1 MTEEKMVE
9 DIIGCIRAAGID
21 VVTDRSAMDSILG
34 ESLEGAYRSEMLQKY
49 VITYAEGNR
58 APDLAPRSIV
68 LKDGNGKEKNMY
80 SVQFY
85 GDRPKDYVPK
95 SVNKAYK
102 LMEQWPDGSL
112 HALFAGTET
121 PYPMQEWDWAKGFSQ
136 DEIKGMKLAPRYGWH
151 MGTGV
156 PSAPHLMGIGE
167 AENPEI
173 GYYSKE
179 SSGHPKGSKRV
190 WVEVSFDASTDYTD
204 VANRNPDKKEKDIR
218 GLVPFGG
225 YYMFQE
231 SNLSN
236 WVVASSIRLDRIIP
250 EEERQ
255 HIMAEAGY
263 DEKCMWAKRCAR
275 PRLKAAAT
283 KILQD
288 IGKTGSHE
296 LLEKLITV
304 NRHELDMELMIA
316 ERSKGEEPT
325 YPREA
330 FDGFIRSYEEARE
343 LTSEELMAKAAD
355 FMEERKAFFAGE
367 GNLKGRRLT
376 QAEIGVNRDELRERV
391 ALNSEW
397 LDRKAHEFLTTGQ
410 GRVLGLAQGNT
421 IYLDPENIRV
431 ETPIHEYTHIW
442 DRICQKEN
450 PKLWEEGV
458 AIMKKMKLWETIK
471 NAPEYADIAHD
482 DNLIASEVHSRLSAQ
497 AGKELLLQNEPKTL
511 RDKFKKWNK
520 QFWKGIQKSFAKVT
534 GKSYVAHLDAE
545 DFIQAP
551 VADLILKRKLV
562 KAAQGR

>member
-1 MTEEKMVE
+1 MTDEKVVQY
-9 DIIGCIRAAGID
+9 IIDCIKAAGIE
-21 VVTDRSAMDSILG
+21 VITDKGAMDSILG
-34 ESLEGAYRSEMLQKY
+34 EPINQAYASDVLQKY

-58 APDLAPRSIV
+58 APDLSPRSIV
-68 LKDGNGKEKNMY
+68 LKDSNGKEKTMY

-95 SVNKAYK
+95 SINKAYK

-121 PYPMQEWDWAKGFSQ
+121 PYPMQEWDWAKGFSA

-156 PSAPHLMGIGE
+156 PSAPHLMGIGDI
-167 AENPEI
+167 ENPEI

-204 VANRNPDKKEKDIR
+204 VANQNPDKKEKDIR

-255 HIMAEAGY
+255 NIMERAGY

-288 IGKTGSHE
+288 IGKTGNHE
-296 LLEKLITV
+296 LLDKLITV
-304 NRHELDMELMIA
+304 NRRELDMELMIA

-325 YPREA
+325 YPREG
-330 FDGFIRSYEEARE
+330 FDGFIRSYEEARN
-343 LTSEELMAKAAD
+343 LTSEELMAKVAD
-355 FMEERKAFFAGE
+355 FMEERKAFFARE
-367 GNLKGRRLT
+367 GKLKSRKLT
-376 QAEIGVNRDELRERV
+376 QAEIGANRDEIREQV
-391 ALNSEW
+391 SFNPEW
-397 LDRKAHEFLTTGQ
+397 LDRQAHDFLTTDQ
-410 GRVLGLAQGNT
+410 GRVLGVAIGNT

-450 PKLWEEGV
+450 PQLWEEGV

-471 NAPEYADIAHD
+471 NSPEYADIAHD
-482 DNLIASEVHSRLSAQ
+482 DNLIASEVHSRLSAEM
-497 AGKELLLQNEPKTL
+497 GKELLLQNEPKSL
-511 RDKFKKWNK
+511 RDKFSKWSKK
-520 QFWKGIQKSFAKVT
+520 FWHGIQKSFAKAT
-534 GKSYVAHLDAE
+534 GKSYVAHLDAA

-551 VADLILKRKLV
+551 VADLITKKKLV
-562 KAAQGR
+562 KAQAR